1 MCGANAGQTLEC
13 SVRAPALSIDVM
25 KQPSSPENPSLVCA
39 WCDKMLRD
47 GAPSL
52 MVSHGICPDCMG
64 GFHDLPVEDLGGVES
79 ALFEELPIGVVRL
92 DAAGV
97 ILAFNRRESERFGN
111 CARDVV
117 GRSFFEEVAPCTS
130 VKEFRGRFEEMVQA
144 KVSGH
149 SELDFVFCHKDS
161 NQRVR
166 IVLIWNAV
174 REIGHL
180 LISTPQA

>member
-1 MCGANAGQTLEC
+1 
-13 SVRAPALSIDVM
+13 M

-39 WCDKMLRD
+39 WCGKMLRY

-64 GFHDLPVEDLGGVES
+64 GWHDMPVEDLSGVES
-79 ALFEELPIGVVRL
+79 ALFEGLPIGVVRL

-97 ILAFNRRESERFGN
+97 ILAFNRRESERFGS
-111 CARDVV
+111 CSTDVI

-130 VKEFRGRFEEMVQA
+130 VKEFRGSFGEMVQA

-149 SELDFVFCHKDS
+149 RELDFVFCHKNT

-166 IVLIWNAV
+166 IVLIWNAA

-180 LISTPQA
+180 LISAPQA